1 MLFSNRAIAPM
12 HFKEGEKKIT
22 DQNMTESYLFRQI
35 RMIVVKS
42 LEMIV
47 VKSKIVVT
55 NVQKPVHIHLEN
67 V

>member
-1 MLFSNRAIAPM
+1 M
-12 HFKEGEKKIT
+12 HFKEDEKKELT
-22 DQNMTESYLFRQI
+22 DKNLTFI
-35 RMIVVKS
+35 CFDK

-55 NVQKPVHIHLEN
+55 NVQKPVHIHLQKCVYIHLKN